1 MIRERR
7 HNCSQVPR
15 RCCTRVYRWLWSP
28 KRGLNPWIL
37 CCDKKDPNP
46 VSGQCWCLATNGPD
60 KILYIWPGQDVVWW
74 SPRQPG
80 AQSAL
85 TAPSW
90 HLLSTGLGCREQ
102 LYHVTVLQQHGLD
115 TQNTEYRMVP
125 SLNSPCT
132 LHSLYRKLFVLLTLT
147 LLLVWPDV
155 IITNSATKCCFLFPV
170 FGRQYQSLLILS
182 LTDTSEAGKNITTC
196 FSLVFK
202 TTKRKPFFAGP
213 GNLLLLFIGRLWTKD
228 SLIILRMT

>member
-1 MIRERR
+1 MDLIKSSIFDPGS
-7 HNCSQVPR
+7 SQ
-15 RCCTRVYRWLWSP
+15 
-28 KRGLNPWIL
+28 
-37 CCDKKDPNP
+37 
-46 VSGQCWCLATNGPD
+46 Q
-60 KILYIWPGQDVVWW
+60 QDVVWW

-90 HLLSTGLGCREQ
+90 HLLSTVLGCRDQ
-102 LYHVTVLQQHGLD
+102 LYGVTVLQQHGLD

-132 LHSLYRKLFVLLTLT
+132 LHSLYRKLFVLLTLA
-147 LLLVWPDV
+147 LLVWPDV